1 MGTEQGRTPDSDVAD
16 VYREKRQ
23 DLLRHARLCLARA
36 GIPESRLDPDD
47 LLHEAVVVT
56 MANQAREPIHNLAGY
71 MYSVITH
78 RVGDERR
85 RIGTATPVD
94 TSDPSLGQARYLYVS
109 DLEEVTPEGVADR
122 VDLEAAL
129 GKLPEQQKRMV
140 TLAKGLGYT
149 HTEIATIT
157 GLHAG
162 TVAQHVRRGTS
173 RLAVLMQTGVGAAG
187 LALLVFLCASGT
199 VTWKNIPPA
208 GRRELTD
215 EFEDGIESILEMPY
229 QVWVFN
235 AVVVLALAFSIWRS
249 SVAEKRKERYRALLD
264 RMERVAQEFLPG
276 TNRIPTI
283 AEYASALEVPEED
296 IEEAMEFDRRQMEKR
311 AEKKGALKRVQGW
324 ISR

>member
-23 DLLRHARLCLARA
+23 DLLRHARFCLARA

-94 TSDPSLGQARYLYVS
+94 TSDPSLGQARYLHVS

-215 EFEDGIESILEMPY
+215 EFEDGIESLLGLPY
-229 QVWVFN
+229 QMWVFN
-235 AVVVLALAFSIWRS
+235 AAFILVVGFFLWRNVVAMKRDERHQALLNRMEQIEQELLPDMGRMPT
-249 SVAEKRKERYRALLD
+249 VAEYSSE
-264 RMERVAQEFLPG
+264 
-276 TNRIPTI
+276 
-283 AEYASALEVPEED
+283 LEVSEED
-296 IEEAMEFDRRQMEKR
+296 IEEAMEFGRKQSEKR
-311 AEKKGALKRVQGW
+311 AEKEGALNRVQGW